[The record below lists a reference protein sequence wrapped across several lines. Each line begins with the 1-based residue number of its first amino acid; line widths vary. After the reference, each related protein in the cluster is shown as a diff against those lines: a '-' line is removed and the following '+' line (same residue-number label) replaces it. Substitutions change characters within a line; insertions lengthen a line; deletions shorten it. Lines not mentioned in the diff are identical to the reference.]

1 MQNCLIFQCDTIN
14 KAATNIA
21 KTVAKEHG
29 TITAGGIAMTDVYQ
43 TTRNKEKTVAE
54 LKTSTKALID
64 SDIDML
70 ICEVMYFLKF
80 IFQFVSIHKLKKIL
94 EVAVSSMALLHSK
107 QRYFIHMLTDF
118 EVQNGNPKGDP
129 NRI

>member
-1 MQNCLIFQCDTIN
+1 
-14 KAATNIA
+14 
-21 KTVAKEHG
+21 
-29 TITAGGIAMTDVYQ
+29 MTDVYQ

-94 EVAVSSMALLHSK
+94 EVAV
-107 QRYFIHMLTDF
+107 I
-118 EVQNGNPKGDP
+118 
-129 NRI
+129 

>member
-1 MQNCLIFQCDTIN
+1 
-14 KAATNIA
+14 
-21 KTVAKEHG
+21 
-29 TITAGGIAMTDVYQ
+29 MTDVYQ

-80 IFQFVSIHKLKKIL
+80 LFQFVSFHKLKKIL
-94 EVAVSSMALLHSK
+94 KSRLVAWLF
-107 QRYFIHMLTDF
+107 FIQNKDTLYICIVTDF
-118 EVQNGNPKGDP
+118 EVQNHTTYS
-129 NRI
+129 

>member
-1 MQNCLIFQCDTIN
+1 MISFWRKISTLKEFKYILLQNWLIFQCDTIN

-70 ICEVMYFLKF
+70 ICEVMYLLKF
-80 IFQFVSIHKLKKIL
+80 LFRLVSIHKLKN
-94 EVAVSSMALLHSK
+94 
-107 QRYFIHMLTDF
+107 F
-118 EVQNGNPKGDP
+118 EFWSHG
-129 NRI
+129 

>member
-1 MQNCLIFQCDTIN
+1 
-14 KAATNIA
+14 
-21 KTVAKEHG
+21 
-29 TITAGGIAMTDVYQ
+29 MTDVYQ

-94 EVAVSSMALLHSK
+94 GSRLVGSHFGPQS
-107 QRYFIHMLTDF
+107 QLTY
-118 EVQNGNPKGDP
+118 V
-129 NRI
+129 